1 MHDALRR
8 AVPGFDRSDSA
19 GEEELGGASGT
30 RACLRSFF
38 NGCLWIPICTSP
50 QFLQTRGDKYAT
62 MA

>member
-8 AVPGFDRSDSA
+8 AVPGSDSSDSA

-30 RACLRSFF
+30 RAWLRSFF
-38 NGCLWIPICTSP
+38 NGCLWIPIVLRRS
-50 QFLQTRGDKYAT
+50 FLQTRGDKYAT